1 VPNFL
6 EGLAASDSCTP
17 AAALVK
23 GQVPAVGALVGL
35 GLTQVTVS
43 VSDAAGNTTQ
53 VNTSVNVVDTT
64 APSIQP
70 LDALTVEAGSGGKGV
85 VPNVLPNVV
94 ASDNCTAANALV
106 KTQSPAAGTL
116 VDQGVTT
123 IVVTVRDASGNS
135 SSVSTTLTVTA
146 PADHTPPSIDSTYA
160 SPDLITKVNGKMIP
174 VSVMVS
180 VSDNL
185 DPAPSCRIV
194 CITSSEE
201 NENHTQVDWEI
212 TGDLSATVRAE
223 VNSRTTPRVYTF
235 KLQCTDASG
244 NSSTGFAYVVVCKD
258 QNTAAAQ
265 ALLKKLK
272 AAKKH

>member
-1 VPNFL
+1 
-6 EGLAASDSCTP
+6 
-17 AAALVK
+17 
-23 GQVPAVGALVGL
+23 
-35 GLTQVTVS
+35 
-43 VSDAAGNTTQ
+43 
-53 VNTSVNVVDTT
+53 
-64 APSIQP
+64 
-70 LDALTVEAGSGGKGV
+70 
-85 VPNVLPNVV
+85 VLPNVV
-94 ASDNCTAANALV
+94 ASDNCTPADALV

-135 SSVSTTLTVTA
+135 STVSTTLTVTA

-201 NENHTQVDWEI
+201 NQNHTQVDWEI
-212 TGDLSATVRAE
+212 TGDLTATVRAE
-223 VNSRTTPRVYTF
+223 VNSRTTPRLYTF

-258 QNTAAAQ
+258 PNTATVQ
-265 ALLKKLK
+265 TLLKKLK
-272 AAKKH
+272 KH